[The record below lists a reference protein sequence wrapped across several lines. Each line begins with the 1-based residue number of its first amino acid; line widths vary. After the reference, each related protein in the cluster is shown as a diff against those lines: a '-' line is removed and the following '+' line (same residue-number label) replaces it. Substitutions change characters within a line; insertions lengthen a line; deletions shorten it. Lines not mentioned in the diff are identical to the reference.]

1 MRHGDPACAGGGR
14 ARERVWLRP
23 RRVLL
28 RGVRLFPPSL
38 RLGKPPAS
46 PTMKTTPSRKPEQ
59 RVRGS
64 LIRGGDPSSLWFSK
78 VRARAHRAVN
88 TGESTQLWSIQ
99 SLLEAM
105 RGSEYLNPLPK
116 DAVTRV
122 RSPAPFCKIKPLA
135 TGAGRWQGS
144 DEPCFTAKAFF
155 SVLRVPGPPGAV
167 RSLRSTVWT
176 EYKTRTRAV
185 ETDGMPSLPGHDE
198 VLTACPEPP
207 PHALKCIH
215 DKRLAL
221 QPFCTCSVG
230 LRSVPHLPRHCF

>member
-1 MRHGDPACAGGGR
+1 MSVSLCQPQGSGMRHGDPACAGGGR
-14 ARERVWLRP
+14 ARERVWLRR

-64 LIRGGDPSSLWFSK
+64 LIRGGDPSSLWLSAA
-78 VRARAHRAVN
+78 RAQAHRAVN

-99 SLLEAM
+99 WSLEAV

-135 TGAGRWQGS
+135 KGHGGWKVAGLGQTLFYRKGLFLSTKGS
-144 DEPCFTAKAFF
+144 RSPRRRQEPQIH
-155 SVLRVPGPPGAV
+155 RVDRVQNTHTCRGDRRHAV
-167 RSLRSTVWT
+167 TSRS
-176 EYKTRTRAV
+176 
-185 ETDGMPSLPGHDE
+185 
-198 VLTACPEPP
+198 
-207 PHALKCIH
+207 
-215 DKRLAL
+215 
-221 QPFCTCSVG
+221 
-230 LRSVPHLPRHCF
+230 